1 MSVSK
6 QNPSVHAGSI
16 KSTQQLLRARS
27 PQTKR
32 ENKPMTQIVE
42 FPPNIPQQLALKFAD
57 GKPITTN
64 SNYIWD
70 RHPIGHRPMRGPRV
84 LFTLTD
90 ERVMFVDPP
99 VADKIH
105 ALKLAPGQPFRMMRA
120 EIERNGKTA
129 VEWRVARLT
138 SNPVVPIRDPK
149 SEWLRCAEEA
159 IDVLVEVRE
168 KAAAKELPVQFTGE
182 DLRQVAATL
191 YIGRGQDRRYS
202 MGGVR

>member
-1 MSVSK
+1 
-6 QNPSVHAGSI
+6 
-16 KSTQQLLRARS
+16 
-27 PQTKR
+27 
-32 ENKPMTQIVE
+32 MTQIVE
-42 FPPNIPQQLALKFAD
+42 FPPNIPQELRLKFAD
-57 GKPITTN
+57 GKPITTK
-64 SNYIWD
+64 
-70 RHPIGHRPMRGPRV
+70 RGPRV

-90 ERVMFVDPP
+90 DRVMFVDPP
-99 VADKIH
+99 VADKIQ
-105 ALKLAPGQPFRMMRA
+105 ALKLAPGEKFRMMQS
-120 EIERNGKTA
+120 EVERDGKKL
-129 VEWRVARLT
+129 VEWRVARL
-138 SNPVVPIRDPK
+138 NAKPNVVAIRDPK